1 ARAGVENALTL
12 KVVEALKGSNLFSKI
27 ICDLTVSEQEIGAT
41 RKSLEHQLGDA
52 LVFLAHSGTSS
63 TSQVDLGILHAGTS
77 WFRLKK
83 GPAEH
88 WSLTQRDSS
97 LAATWAGGH
106 ESLLRVIR
114 YVLSDASATVPSRIE
129 GQWEEALHIA
139 KVEGRVH
146 SLIANPRLG
155 GASILVG
162 SEAGDRLFESR
173 QERRDYVDV
182 TKARGLESKSQSFAY
197 SDFDGDGRLDVASL
211 NENTVSLWL

>member
-1 ARAGVENALTL
+1 MKARGSVQVVLVVFLAILVLAFCYEASALINPKFTPIHLAAASDQIAIVTVARAEAENALTL

-27 ICDLTVSEQEIGAT
+27 ICDLAVSEQEIGAT

-139 KVEGRVH
+139 KVE
-146 SLIANPRLG
+146 
-155 GASILVG
+155 
-162 SEAGDRLFESR
+162 
-173 QERRDYVDV
+173 
-182 TKARGLESKSQSFAY
+182 
-197 SDFDGDGRLDVASL
+197 
-211 NENTVSLWL
+211 